1 MATIRLS
8 NGGDISVKGGMSE
21 AIEALLQAGPEGF
34 VEFEGEDGPIHVRP
48 AAVIAIIEDAKKKT
62 AGFRVT
68 G

>member
-8 NGGDISVKGGMSE
+8 NGGDISVKPGMSE
-21 AIEALLQAGPEGF
+21 ALDALGKAGDGF

-48 AAVIAIIEDAKKKT
+48 SAVIAVIEDAKKKT